1 MSRED
6 LFLILTRRDASPL
19 RTKLGPVYS
28 HFCLTSLKAPV
39 CVCQCLREYVYLSH
53 SFCIPRHRVT
63 HSVAH
68 LTCLLRCFF
77 FSSHLPFHTFFFSSF
92 FFCVFLFSPIARVNL
107 FATGSIARFLRLW
120 TSCDQNFAFLSVRDV
135 GIVLEK

>member
-39 CVCQCLREYVYLSH
+39 CVL
-53 SFCIPRHRVT
+53 
-63 HSVAH
+63 
-68 LTCLLRCFF
+68 
-77 FSSHLPFHTFFFSSF
+77 
-92 FFCVFLFSPIARVNL
+92 VFARV
-107 FATGSIARFLRLW
+107 RLLV
-120 TSCDQNFAFLSVRDV
+120 SF
-135 GIVLEK
+135 VLHSSSPSYT

>member
-39 CVCQCLREYVYLSH
+39 CVCVSVCESTSTCLIRFAFLVTELHIVSPTLLVFFAVFFFLLICRS
-53 SFCIPRHRVT
+53 T
-63 HSVAH
+63 HSSF
-68 LTCLLRCFF
+68 LR
-77 FSSHLPFHTFFFSSF
+77 

-120 TSCDQNFAFLSVRDV
+120 TSCD
-135 GIVLEK
+135 